1 MIVSSHLI
9 SDGIWETRTMGLGPC
24 SDSVFVLVTLYTVFI
39 KFDGRTIRVLKHM
52 HHWRIQVSLQG
63 GGGDKSPKCLA

>member
-1 MIVSSHLI
+1 
-9 SDGIWETRTMGLGPC
+9 MGLGPC

-39 KFDGRTIRVLKHM
+39 NFDGRTIRVLKHM